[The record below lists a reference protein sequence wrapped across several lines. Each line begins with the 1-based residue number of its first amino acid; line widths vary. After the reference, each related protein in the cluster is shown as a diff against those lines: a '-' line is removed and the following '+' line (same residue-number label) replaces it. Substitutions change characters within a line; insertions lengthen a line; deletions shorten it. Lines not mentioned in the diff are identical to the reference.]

1 MAATAAI
8 AAAAAANETVAAPLA
23 ALALAAELEA
33 DAERVD
39 APRTAE
45 EESAGMEEVRAAA
58 VEFGDNAKA
67 HSWHGWAG
75 TMARRFRRFL
85 QRHGER
91 LGYEEGAEADAD
103 GPDLEV
109 VRQFIDWCWAGYAR
123 LNFSPVGRKA
133 DADKYYELH
142 LPYTLAQR
150 CFVMLELPGWVGL
163 EKHELDAKAASKTIL
178 YFT

>member
-1 MAATAAI
+1 MAATAAPI
-8 AAAAAANETVAAPLA
+8 VAAAAANETVAAPLA

-45 EESAGMEEVRAAA
+45 EETAGMEEVRAAA

-103 GPDLEV
+103 GPGLEV

-123 LNFSPVGRKA
+123 LNFSPVAQPRRARGGARTRVVECAKLFVASVVWLAGSGR
-133 DADKYYELH
+133 
-142 LPYTLAQR
+142 QV
-150 CFVMLELPGWVGL
+150 CVVINGFVYSLSVCV
-163 EKHELDAKAASKTIL
+163 
-178 YFT
+178 